1 MASVFLAFVTQP
13 DIIGKMFGLGLGLA
27 ILIDVLIVRLVIA
40 PAVVTLLG
48 DKRVVAARLARQA
61 AAERVAGGPPG
72 PGGGRQG
79 GARGSVRRVSDAA
92 GVDAPALAPAEL
104 GRIDAVLLS
113 HDHHAD
119 NLDSAGRALLPAA
132 GQVLTTASGA
142 GRLGGN
148 ALGLEPWAATT
159 LRSPDG
165 FEVRVTATPCR
176 HGPPLSHPLVAEV
189 GRRFDVG
196 TALIHIGGVR
206 FPISGPARYTM
217 NAAEAARV
225 AGEFGL
231 KTLLPIHY
239 EGWKHFR
246 EDRAAAERAFAAAG
260 VSDRVRWLTA
270 GRAEEIR
277 V

>member
-1 MASVFLAFVTQP
+1 MSDAGAPFQVTYVGGPTALIEVGGLRLLTDPVFDP
-13 DIIGKMFGLGLGLA
+13 PGGKYSFGLG
-27 ILIDVLIVRLVIA
+27 
-40 PAVVTLLG
+40 T
-48 DKRVVAARLARQA
+48 
-61 AAERVAGGPPG
+61 
-72 PGGGRQG
+72 
-79 GARGSVRRVSDAA
+79 GSVKL
-92 GVDAPALAPAEL
+92 DAPALAPAEL

-119 NLDSAGRALLPAA
+119 NLDPAGRALLPSA

-142 GRLGGN
+142 RRLGGN
-148 ALGLEPWAATT
+148 AVGLEPWQSVT
-159 LRSPDG
+159 LGAGGP
-165 FEVRVTATPCR
+165 EVRVTATPCR
-176 HGPPLSHPLVAEV
+176 HGPPLSHPLVGDVVGFVLEWDGQRDGAFWMSGDTVYYRGVAEV

-246 EDRAAAERAFAAAG
+246 EDRTAAEQAFAAAG
-260 VSDRVRWLTA
+260 ISDRVRWLMA
-270 GRAEEIR
+270 GRAEEIP

>member
-1 MASVFLAFVTQP
+1 VSDTAVPFKVTYVGGPTALIEIGGLRLLTDPVFDP
-13 DIIGKMFGLGLGLA
+13 PGGKYRFGLG
-27 ILIDVLIVRLVIA
+27 
-40 PAVVTLLG
+40 T
-48 DKRVVAARLARQA
+48 
-61 AAERVAGGPPG
+61 
-72 PGGGRQG
+72 
-79 GARGSVRRVSDAA
+79 GSVKL
-92 GVDAPALAPAEL
+92 DAPALAPAEL

-119 NLDSAGRALLPAA
+119 NLDPAGRALLPSA

-148 ALGLEPWAATT
+148 ALGLEPWATTT
-159 LRSPDG
+159 LRSEDG
-165 FEVRVTATPCR
+165 LEVRVTATPCR
-176 HGPPLSHPLVAEV
+176 HGPPLSHPLVGDVVGFMLEWDGQRDGAFWMSGDTVYYRGVAEV

-206 FPISGPARYTM
+206 FAISGPARYTM

-225 AGEFGL
+225 ADELGL

-246 EDRAAAERAFAAAG
+246 ENRAAAEQAFAAAG

-270 GRAEEIR
+270 GRAEEIS